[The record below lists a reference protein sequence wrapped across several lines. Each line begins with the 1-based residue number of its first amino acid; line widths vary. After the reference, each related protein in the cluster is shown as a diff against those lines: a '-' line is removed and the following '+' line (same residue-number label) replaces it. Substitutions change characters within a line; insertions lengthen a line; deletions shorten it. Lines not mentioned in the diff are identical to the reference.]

1 MGGSHDTSE
10 NAYTNSNTAICFA
23 LLCSIPSPC
32 EAGLFK
38 SVFLIPTFALTSSLT
53 PPLPSTSLTLP
64 IEQLLQRRIQ
74 ISEMVGFRAS
84 KVFILF
90 LLLVLFAVASL
101 LCVRAQSESPN
112 GGLFRGGG
120 GGGGRRTLES
130 VEEEHPKNK
139 NNKST
144 DALPTKTQN
153 KLLKPPTQS
162 SKNQTKLINNNFST
176 KNKTMLGKAK
186 NSTKLASG
194 GNLSKV
200 GLKKLNA
207 TAKFP
212 KLNSTSKSSNSTKTT
227 SFYAKKSSDLLK
239 LSTPKNKT
247 TTPNSTKQSQ
257 TTHLDKPNKDPK
269 SENKP
274 KQEKPKKQA
283 QTRAKP
289 SWVDEDEDDDLVS
302 EFRDLTTKF
311 QKTFIPDLA
320 RISTT
325 SKAYITK
332 ANKQMTKGFK
342 PIVGNK
348 YASTIASLISFA
360 FILIPLILV
369 SLLFN
374 RIKAYFS
381 LQKVLIFIQ
390 VYLAIYFGI
399 LCFSSVVTGLEPLK
413 FFYSTSQSTYICLQV
428 MQTLGYILYLL
439 LLVMYLVLVFSTD
452 CGMGPRM
459 LGLAQTFVGHAVG
472 LHYYVSVFHR
482 MVLHQPPK
490 TNWKIHGIYATC
502 FLVICAFAGA
512 ERRKKAYLEED
523 GAEGKKS

>member
-1 MGGSHDTSE
+1 MYSS
-10 NAYTNSNTAICFA
+10 
-23 LLCSIPSPC
+23 SP
-32 EAGLFK
+32 
-38 SVFLIPTFALTSSLT
+38 PFALTSSLT
-53 PPLPSTSLTLP
+53 PPLPSTSLTLR
-64 IEQLLQRRIQ
+64 IQRLLQRRTQ

-84 KVFILF
+84 KVFMLF
-90 LLLVLFAVASL
+90 LVLVLFAAASR

-120 GGGGRRTLES
+120 GRGVLEA

-139 NNKST
+139 NKKST

-162 SKNQTKLINNNFST
+162 LKNQTKLISNNFST

-186 NSTKLASG
+186 NSTELASG

-212 KLNSTSKSSNSTKTT
+212 KLNSTSKFSNSTKTT
-227 SFYAKKSSDLLK
+227 SFSAKKSSDLLK

-247 TTPNSTKQSQ
+247 TMPNSTKQSQ
-257 TTHLDKPNKDPK
+257 TTHLDK
-269 SENKP
+269 SENKS

-283 QTRAKP
+283 QTKAKT

-311 QKTFIPDLA
+311 QKTLIPDLA

-332 ANKQMTKGFK
+332 ANKQMTMGFK

-452 CGMGPRM
+452 CGMGSRM
-459 LGLAQTFVGHAVG
+459 LGLAQTFVGYAVG